1 MQQPLVSIILLTYN
15 QEKYIEEALRGV
27 FNQSYANTEII
38 ISDDHSIDKT
48 PLIIERFLRENS
60 DKGNVFYN
68 HNEENLGLVKNF
80 NKAVACARGDFF
92 VLAAG
97 DDVSLKDRVAISL
110 EKIQNLGVDSL
121 AMNFQYVNSDGNEL
135 EQKGYSGN
143 DKELIYVLNDYIENK
158 PRFPMGPSRI
168 FSKRVFDVFGML
180 DDDCQT
186 EDTTLTFRSI
196 LLGGIAM
203 IDEVGVLYRWHGN
216 NISSY
221 ESLMTRINPKLIYK
235 QYRKD
240 LKTAYRKDLISR
252 MQYFRIWRILLDYKS
267 VQLFMRNLY
276 STKNPMGRHIYG
288 LLFLI
293 NPLVLRSH
301 KSAQWLKNICPE
313 LFLVKNKIKSL
324 VK

>member
-15 QEKYIEEALRGV
+15 QEKYIEDALRGV

-38 ISDDHSIDKT
+38 ISDDHSVDKT
-48 PLIIERFLRENS
+48 PLIIDRFLKENS
-60 DKGNVFYN
+60 EKRNVFYN
-68 HNEENLGLVKNF
+68 HNVENLGLIKNF
-80 NKAVACARGDFF
+80 NKAVACAHGDFF

-110 EKIQNLGVDSL
+110 EKIQKLAVCSL
-121 AMNFQYVNSDGNEL
+121 AMNFQYINSDGMEL
-135 EQKGYSGN
+135 DQKGYYGN
-143 DKELIYVLNDYIENK
+143 KDLFYGLKDYLENR

-168 FSKRVFDVFGML
+168 FSKRLFDIFGML
-180 DDDCQT
+180 NDDCQT

-196 LLGGIAM
+196 LLSGIAM
-203 IDEVGVLYRWHGN
+203 TNEVGVLYRWHGN

-235 QYRKD
+235 QYKKD
-240 LKTAYRKDLISR
+240 LKTAYIKDLISR
-252 MQYFRIWRILLDYKS
+252 MQYFKILRIILDYKY
-267 VQLFMRNLY
+267 VQILLRNLY
-276 STKNPMGRHIYG
+276 STKNRLGRHIYG

-301 KSAQWLKNICPE
+301 KTAQWLKVVCPD
-313 LFLVKNKIKSL
+313 LFIVKNKVKTL

>member
-1 MQQPLVSIILLTYN
+1 MQPPLVSIILLTYN
-15 QEKYIEEALRGV
+15 QEKYIEDALRGV
-27 FNQSYANTEII
+27 FDQSYVNTEIV

-48 PLIIERFLRENS
+48 PLIVERFLRENS
-60 DKGNVFYN
+60 EKRNVFYN

-80 NKAVACARGDFF
+80 NKAVAFAHGDFF

-110 EKIQNLGVDSL
+110 EKIQKLGVDSL
-121 AMNFQYVNSDGNEL
+121 AMNFQYVNSDGKEL

-143 DKELIYVLNDYIENK
+143 DKELIYGLNDYIENK

-196 LLGGIAM
+196 LLDGIAM
-203 IDEVGVLYRWHGN
+203 TNEVGVLYRWHGD

-240 LKTAYRKDLISR
+240 LKTAYKKDLISR
-252 MQYFRIWRILLDYKS
+252 IQYLKILRIILDYKS
-267 VQLFMRNLY
+267 VQIFMRKLY
-276 STKNPMGRHIYG
+276 STKNRIGRHIYG

-293 NPLVLRSH
+293 NPLVLQSH
-301 KSAQWLKNICPE
+301 RSAQWLKSVCPD
-313 LFLVKNKIKSL
+313 LFIVKNKIKTL